1 MKKFKAKVGVEHRD
15 EIISHC
21 VRGWA
26 FVGYMAI
33 AVATAAIAQ
42 TAAADIQHLGE
53 TAAGIDLTV
62 GPDSGI
68 VSCRYD
74 QVTLESK
81 VFENGITRLR
91 IYFHS
96 LDTSSGSGTSHRINC
111 ILRLKEAHEANT
123 KLTIV
128 GARILGVSEL
138 DSSMQPRLGFLV
150 SSMGAT
156 LASGNVILGSN
167 EIRSST
173 AIDGMYRQE
182 LISGSH
188 STRCFDRDQSG
199 LFGINLA
206 ASVTGGVSE
215 SGFFS
220 MERLDIYLKE
230 ESCQ

>member
-1 MKKFKAKVGVEHRD
+1 MKKFKAEVGVDRRN

-21 VRGWA
+21 VRGLA
-26 FVGYMAI
+26 FVGYLAS
-33 AVATAAIAQ
+33 AVATATMAH

-68 VSCRYD
+68 VSCGYD

-96 LDTSSGSGTSHRINC
+96 LNTSSSPGTSHRMSC
-111 ILRLKEAHEANT
+111 IIRLKEAHEANT

-138 DSSMQPRLGFLV
+138 DSRIQPRLGLLV

-156 LASGNVILGSN
+156 LASGNVILGSSQ
-167 EIRSST
+167 IRSIAAT
-173 AIDGMYRQE
+173 QGMYRQE

-188 STRCFDRDQSG
+188 STRCFDRNQSG
-199 LFGINLA
+199 LFGVNLA
-206 ASVTGGVSE
+206 ASTMGMSE
-215 SGFFS
+215 SGFLS